1 MQKISET
8 GYQAGLDRRTADR
21 FPINA
26 EIRYRVVERQGVGA
40 RQEGVGVTLNMS
52 RGGVHFTTGEHVPAG
67 RLVELS
73 VNWPARLNGTCALQL
88 VATGHVVR
96 STPHA
101 AVVRIE
107 RYEFK
112 TRKG

>member
-1 MQKISET
+1 MT
-8 GYQAGLDRRTADR
+8 LD
-21 FPINA
+21 
-26 EIRYRVVERQGVGA
+26 
-40 RQEGVGVTLNMS
+40 MS
-52 RGGVHFTTGEHVPAG
+52 RRGVQFTTGEHLAAG

-96 STPHA
+96 SNPRA

>member
-1 MQKISET
+1 MERYSRSGFRSGFE
-8 GYQAGLDRRTADR
+8 RRLTSR
-21 FPINA
+21 FPINE
-26 EIRYRVVERQGVGA
+26 EIRYRVMDRQAGGA
-40 RQEGVGVTLNMS
+40 RQEGVGMTLDMS
-52 RGGVHFTTGEHVPAG
+52 RGGVQFTTGEHLAEG

-96 STPHA
+96 SNPRA